1 MDPVTIALLFGS
13 SALGGIGGISE
24 NIAKN
29 KFLSQNTQADIQQ
42 LMQDQQAAALRNQ
55 ELARYTA
62 NAQRFGAE
70 NQGYLGQGIAAFN
83 PGRLSGDTA
92 ARGATIAKAIGTG
105 PDTNVP
111 LRAGTA
117 APVGAEFTKQLGD
130 AFARASGQGGRLA
143 AIGGYGDMTSGF
155 GRDLS
160 TTGERLKTTNN
171 LAAGNMA
178 LLPSAQEL
186 ASFGAN
192 YPIFRPSEPDV
203 PWWASVAKGVGK
215 IGGALAGRKN
225 SADPAFSGYNTTGG
239 VSFG

>member
-1 MDPVTIALLFGS
+1 M
-13 SALGGIGGISE
+13 
-24 NIAKN
+24 
-29 KFLSQNTQADIQQ
+29 QQ
-42 LMQDQQAAALRNQ
+42 LMQDQPAAALRNQ
-55 ELARYTA
+55 ELAKYATA
-62 NAQRFGAE
+62 AQQFGAE
-70 NQGYLGQGIAAFN
+70 NRGNLQQGVSAFN

-105 PDTNVP
+105 PDTDVP

-143 AIGGYGDMTSGF
+143 AVGGYGDMTGGI

-160 TTGERLKTTNN
+160 TTGEKIKTTNN

-203 PWWASVAKGVGK
+203 PWWASLAKGVGNL
-215 IGGALAGRKN
+215 GGAAAGRRN